1 MTEKLAPNK
10 KELINWEKKSV
21 SDAERI
27 SKRLEGRAELED
39 AATTENAAQLRKQAT
54 PTPSPQ
60 ALNRLRKKIKE
71 VYDDEE
77 DEEDGNTFFNINLL
91 DNEEIYDEEQA
102 RARQEKETIRIT
114 QEQHMAGK
122 LNAVMSANIAAQ
134 SAGLSTKPTRAEAS
148 LLNSSEQTPTEIRRQ
163 VLKQK
168 ITKPLNLRG
177 NLPQEDL
184 PQSIQ
189 GIKNVKKR
197 FSEEEL
203 SNLPAE
209 TMSDFADEK
218 DENEL
223 AKLILK
229 KSGRRTP
236 SKRLSEHL
244 RENTPQQNLGLNN
257 DTGKEND

>member
-1 MTEKLAPNK
+1 MTGKLAPNK

-39 AATTENAAQLRKQAT
+39 AATTENTAQLRKPAA

-71 VYDDEE
+71 VYDEE
-77 DEEDGNTFFNINLL
+77 DEEEGNTFFNINLL
-91 DNEEIYDEEQA
+91 DNEEIYDAKQA

-114 QEQHMAGK
+114 QEQHTAGK
-122 LNAVMSANIAAQ
+122 LNAVMSANMAAKASPKHNTFTPKTSHPQ
-134 SAGLSTKPTRAEAS
+134 DISASTSSPTR
-148 LLNSSEQTPTEIRRQ
+148 RQ
-163 VLKQK
+163 LLKQK
-168 ITKPLNLRG
+168 KIPATAPNI
-177 NLPQEDL
+177 PTPTD
-184 PQSIQ
+184 
-189 GIKNVKKR
+189 
-197 FSEEEL
+197 EETE
-203 SNLPAE
+203 
-209 TMSDFADEK
+209 
-218 DENEL
+218 ENEL

-236 SKRLSEHL
+236 TKRLSEHL
-244 RENTPQQNLGLNN
+244 KENTPQQNSGLSY